1 MKVSTLLGVRKAVYK
16 RRYWKI
22 LLLHLLRCTIKERN
36 YLTVASLCDPTS
48 SAWQRLDN
56 EGHPGS
62 FVAAV
67 SLPPASFK
75 VLLAEFSKLYKLK
88 WRPGRLGRP
97 PKLRFLHAVLDCVLH
112 FYTSAVEMKTLC
124 EIFGVPP
131 ATLSNILATAEMA
144 LELALNALPDAA
156 ICYPTKNTQLE
167 WSKAVQAHE
176 PLVSGVWGFVD
187 GKNYRVQEPSDVDL
201 QNAHYN
207 GWLHSVLITGT
218 LCYGCDGTLIWA
230 KLNCPGSWNDGEM
243 SFALQEK
250 LADVRITVPGT
261 GVAADTAFPASKG
274 TRGRIVTPLKDGDLE
289 RAPERCRL
297 GMLAMS
303 NAITSLRQEPNGAWK
318 VHLGVIGNCNCH
330 CPLILPSEVGEFKTF
345 TVFTTLEFDKRE
357 LVRFD
362 PFYA

>member
-1 MKVSTLLGVRKAVYK
+1 M
-16 RRYWKI
+16 
-22 LLLHLLRCTIKERN
+22 
-36 YLTVASLCDPTS
+36 
-48 SAWQRLDN
+48 
-56 EGHPGS
+56 
-62 FVAAV
+62 
-67 SLPPASFK
+67 
-75 VLLAEFSKLYKLK
+75 
-88 WRPGRLGRP
+88 
-97 PKLRFLHAVLDCVLH
+97 
-112 FYTSAVEMKTLC
+112 
-124 EIFGVPP
+124 
-131 ATLSNILATAEMA
+131 
-144 LELALNALPDAA
+144 
-156 ICYPTKNTQLE
+156 
-167 WSKAVQAHE
+167 
-176 PLVSGVWGFVD
+176 GFVD